1 MVNEMICPKCRHE
14 NKEDAV
20 ICEFCGEPFKIRES
34 PKKSEDAKITDN
46 GGFSVKNLK
55 FLAVGIIILFVVTVA
70 LLWPSTHG
78 TINNTDSFISTQA
91 SWNQISIYNGTS
103 DDLRSFQIKGDKM
116 RVYVT
121 AQPLTPD
128 TSLKCQIYGSNVVAS
143 SDDLAWKTNDTSLKT
158 MSLQIKTQPGT
169 YSVNIDI
176 PDIPVNQVQWTVQVF
191 DYY

>member
-1 MVNEMICPKCRHE
+1 MI
-14 NKEDAV
+14 
-20 ICEFCGEPFKIRES
+20 
-34 PKKSEDAKITDN
+34 
-46 GGFSVKNLK
+46 
-55 FLAVGIIILFVVTVA
+55 TVA
-70 LLWPSTHG
+70 ILWPGTHG
-78 TINNTDSFISTQA
+78 TTNNADSFISTQA
-91 SWNQISIYNGTS
+91 SWNQISVYNGTS

-116 RVYVT
+116 RVYIT

-128 TSLKCQIYGSNVVAS
+128 TNLKCQIYGSNVVAS
-143 SDDLAWKTNDTSLKT
+143 SDDLAWKVGDMSLKT